1 MARTSLS
8 EIEQR
13 NNRTLEYMHNHSS
26 VTVEE
31 LAQYLQVSTVTVRR
45 DLNYL
50 LNEKW
55 FCGPV
60 QGIMRSMRTLPL
72 MLPYSSAIPPTILKK
87 TAIARAALDLIP
99 SGERYWPGFQHDG
112 SGAWQALVTEGTFN
126 RGYKQSVHSSI
137 PLPAPKS
144 KAVFWLAALYIW
156 PKTLQREPIP
166 AVLSPA
172 FITISCLYLQTHL
185 ILSMD

>member
-50 LNEKW
+50 LNEKM
-55 FCGPV
+55 V
-60 QGIMRSMRTLPL
+60 LRTSAGHYALNEDPSFDVAL
-72 MLPYSSAIPPTILKK
+72 FQRYSAHHLEK

-99 SGERYWPGFQHDG
+99 SGSVIGLDSSTTVLELGKLLSQKEH
-112 SGAWQALVTEGTFN
+112 LTVVTNNLF
-126 RGYKQSVHSSI
+126 I

-144 KAVFWLAALYIW
+144 KAVFGWRLCIFGPKLYRGSRYL
-156 PKTLQREPIP
+156 PFYLL
-166 AVLSPA
+166 LSLRYRVY
-172 FITISCLYLQTHL
+172 ICKRI
-185 ILSMD
+185 

>member
-1 MARTSLS
+1 MERCFYMARTSLS

-50 LNEKW
+50 LNEKM
-55 FCGPV
+55 V
-60 QGIMRSMRTLPL
+60 LRTSAGHYALNEDPSFDVAL
-72 MLPYSSAIPPTILKK
+72 FQRYSAHHLEK

-99 SGERYWPGFQHDG
+99 SAVGLKAILDYAISHSLRVVFLFCIEKIFKMRAMQGFFRLFF
-112 SGAWQALVTEGTFN
+112 SRFFILCKNAFL
-126 RGYKQSVHSSI
+126 K
-137 PLPAPKS
+137 LCKS
-144 KAVFWLAALYIW
+144 RNCC
-156 PKTLQREPIP
+156 TL
-166 AVLSPA
+166 
-172 FITISCLYLQTHL
+172 C
-185 ILSMD
+185 ILM